1 MARNVVD
8 SSPNIMFSMRF
19 LVADFGSPEQL
30 ASIELRKRVLRWPLG
45 LDFTPEQLAAEMN
58 EFHLLALDGDQLIA
72 CLVLTPQSK
81 DTIKMRQV
89 AVEPDWQGKG
99 VGKKLVEFSERIA
112 REKGFSKMVLN
123 ARDTAVPFYLKL
135 DYEIEGEPF
144 EEVTIPHR
152 RMVKELGTRNAER
165 GT

>member
-1 MARNVVD
+1 MTFQIAE
-8 SSPNIMFSMRF
+8 F
-19 LVADFGSPEQL
+19 ASPEQL

-45 LDFTPEQLAAEMN
+45 LDFTPEQLAAEVD
-58 EFHLLALDGDQLIA
+58 EFHLVALDGDELVA
-72 CLVLTPQSK
+72 CLVLTPQSREV
-81 DTIKMRQV
+81 IKMRQV

-99 VGKKLVEFSERIA
+99 VGKQLVEFSERVS
-112 REKGFSKMVLN
+112 RDKGFTQMVLN

-135 DYEIEGEPF
+135 DYQIEGEPF